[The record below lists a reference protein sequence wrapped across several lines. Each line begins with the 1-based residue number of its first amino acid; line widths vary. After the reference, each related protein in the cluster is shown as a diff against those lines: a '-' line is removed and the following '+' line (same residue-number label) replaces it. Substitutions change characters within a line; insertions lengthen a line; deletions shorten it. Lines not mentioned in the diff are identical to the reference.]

1 MSNNTIFTAVYSVM
15 LLALSMAASISIF
28 SVPSSAKLSS
38 SSSFSSSAEAKALLN
53 SGWWGNFSSTN
64 HCDWEA
70 ITCNRAGSVIRMDY
84 LYLGNENL
92 ADMNWSSLPNLE
104 YLDLSNSY
112 VTGGIPVEIGTLS
125 KLTHLDLSLNDNLQ
139 NILPPTLGNLT
150 ELVHLDLSRTHIGG
164 PIPSFIGN
172 WRNLIHLDLNSNNLN
187 GSIPLEIWNL
197 KNLVEMDLS
206 FNNLRGSIPSSIGHL
221 SNLAYLYL
229 GSNQLNG
236 PIPSSIGHLSN
247 LTNLYL
253 HSNQLNG
260 PIPSSIGHLS
270 NLADLSLH
278 SNQLNGPIP
287 SSIGHLSNL
296 AYLYLHSNNLSGPIP
311 RAIGNSKYL
320 TNLGLNNN
328 LLTGHIP
335 NSICKLK
342 KLTFLDL
349 SENLLSGHLPRQLGR
364 LCNLE
369 HLWLGR
375 NDLTGTI
382 PNGLVYLPQL
392 EHLDLSENNL
402 VGQIQH
408 CLCLVTFFDLSYNLL
423 DGQVPNRSLNGCPDD
438 CYEARHSS
446 SCLKKINNKNRRKL
460 TLVVSLVSTIFLS
473 ILGFVL
479 CFCFRKPQK
488 IQSEARATNHG
499 DICSIW
505 NYDGRIAYEDII
517 KATNDFDIR
526 YCIGTGGYGSVYRAQ
541 LPSGQVVAL
550 KKLHR
555 FEAEDPAFDHSFR
568 NEVQMLTNV
577 RHKNIVKL
585 YGFCLHN
592 RCMFLVYEYLEK
604 GSLFCALRF
613 DVEASEI
620 GWTQRVKIVEAMA
633 HALSYLHHDCTPPIV
648 HRDISSNNI
657 LLNSQLGAFVADFG
671 TARLLHPDSSNQTVI
686 AGTYGYIAPELAYTM
701 VVTEKCDVYSFGVV
715 ALETIMGRHPGDL
728 LSSLMS
734 PPSENMMITDVLDSR
749 LLPPT
754 NPIVAGD
761 IILVATM
768 AFACLDP
775 MPKSRPSMLRLCQEF
790 LSRRKALAAP
800 LRTISLWD
808 LWNRKMDFVHQSNEH
823 VISAQ
828 V

>member
-1 MSNNTIFTAVYSVM
+1 MSNNTIFTVVYSVM

-38 SSSFSSSAEAKALLN
+38 SLSFSSSAEAKALLN
-53 SGWWGNFSSTN
+53 SGWWRNFSPTY
-64 HCDWEA
+64 HCNLEG
-70 ITCNRAGSVIRMDY
+70 ITCNRAGSVFRMEVRY
-84 LYLGNENL
+84 FYYYYNHSL
-92 ADMNWSSLPNLE
+92 ANMDWSSLPNLE
-104 YLDLSNSY
+104 YLDLSNYYSSFGL
-112 VTGGIPVEIGTLS
+112 TGGIPAEIGTLS

-139 NILPPTLGNLT
+139 GILPPTLGNLT
-150 ELVHLDLSRTHIGG
+150 QLVHLNLSRTNMGG
-164 PIPSFIGN
+164 SISSSIGN

-187 GSIPLEIWNL
+187 GSIPPEIGNL

-221 SNLAYLYL
+221 SNLANMHLH
-229 GSNQLNG
+229 SNQLNG

-247 LTNLYL
+247 LANLSLHSNQLNGPIPSSIGHLSNLANLSLHSNQLNGPIPSSIGHLSNLANLYL

-270 NLADLSLH
+270 NLANLSLH

-287 SSIGHLSNL
+287 SSISHLSNL

-320 TNLGLNNN
+320 TNLCLNNN

-369 HLWLGR
+369 YLGLKR
-375 NDLTGTI
+375 NNLIGKI

-392 EHLDLSENNL
+392 EYLDLSENNL
-402 VGQIQH
+402 VGHIQH
-408 CLCLVTFFDLSYNLL
+408 CLCLVTFFNLSYNLF
-423 DGQVPNRSLNGCPDD
+423 DGQVPKIFLNGCPYD
-438 CYEARHSS
+438 CYEAQWSNSS
-446 SCLKKINNKNRRKL
+446 SCFTVNNEKRRMKL
-460 TLVVSLVSTIFLS
+460 ILVVSLVSTISLS
-473 ILGFVL
+473 LLGFVV
-479 CFCFRKPQK
+479 CFCLRKTKK
-488 IQSEARATNHG
+488 IRSEARETNHG

-592 RCMFLVYEYLEK
+592 ICMFLVYEYMEK

-620 GWTQRVKIVEAMA
+620 GWIQRVKIVEAMA

-657 LLNSQLGAFVADFG
+657 LLNTQLEAFVSDFG

-686 AGTYGYIAPELAYTM
+686 AGTYGYIAP
-701 VVTEKCDVYSFGVV
+701 
-715 ALETIMGRHPGDL
+715 
-728 LSSLMS
+728 
-734 PPSENMMITDVLDSR
+734 
-749 LLPPT
+749 
-754 NPIVAGD
+754 
-761 IILVATM
+761 
-768 AFACLDP
+768 DP
-775 MPKSRPSMLRLCQEF
+775 KPMSRPSMIRLSQEF

-800 LRTISLWD
+800 LRTVSLRN
-808 LWNRKMDFVHQSNEH
+808 LWYRKMDFVHQSNEQ

>member
-1 MSNNTIFTAVYSVM
+1 MSNNTIFTVVYSVM

-38 SSSFSSSAEAKALLN
+38 SLSFSSSAEAKALLN
-53 SGWWGNFSSTN
+53 SGWWRNFSPTY
-64 HCDWEA
+64 HCNLEG
-70 ITCNRAGSVIRMDY
+70 ITCNRAGSVFRMEVRY
-84 LYLGNENL
+84 FYYYYNHSL
-92 ADMNWSSLPNLE
+92 ANMDWSSLPNLE
-104 YLDLSNSY
+104 YLDLSNYYSSFGL
-112 VTGGIPVEIGTLS
+112 TGGIPAEIGTLS

-139 NILPPTLGNLT
+139 GILPPTLGNLT
-150 ELVHLDLSRTHIGG
+150 QLVHLDLSRTNMGGPISSSIGHLSNLANLYLHSNQLNG
-164 PIPSFIGN
+164 PIPSSIGHLSNLANLYLHSNQLNGPIPSSIGN

-187 GSIPLEIWNL
+187 GSIPPEIGNL

-221 SNLAYLYL
+221 SNLAYL
-229 GSNQLNG
+229 
-236 PIPSSIGHLSN
+236 H
-247 LTNLYL
+247 
-253 HSNQLNG
+253 
-260 PIPSSIGHLS
+260 
-270 NLADLSLH
+270 
-278 SNQLNGPIP
+278 
-287 SSIGHLSNL
+287 
-296 AYLYLHSNNLSGPIP
+296 LHSNNLSGPIP
-311 RAIGNSKYL
+311 RAIGNLTYL
-320 TNLGLNNN
+320 TNLNLSNN

-369 HLWLGR
+369 YLWLRR
-375 NDLTGTI
+375 NEFIGTI
-382 PNGLVYLPQL
+382 PNGLIYVEPLKY
-392 EHLDLSENNL
+392 LDLSVNNL
-402 VGQIQH
+402 VGKIPNCFFLVPFLNLSHNRLETRESQI
-408 CLCLVTFFDLSYNLL
+408 
-423 DGQVPNRSLNGCPDD
+423 PNWYD
-438 CYEARHSS
+438 CHKAKNSS
-446 SCLKKINNKNRRKL
+446 SCLRVNHEKRKMKL
-460 TLVVSLVSTIFLS
+460 TLVVSLVGTIFLS
-473 ILGFVL
+473 LLGFVV
-479 CFCFRKPQK
+479 CFCFRKTQK
-488 IQSEARATNHG
+488 TQSEARATNHG
-499 DICSIW
+499 DICTIW

-555 FEAEDPAFDHSFR
+555 FEAEDPAFDHSFW

-577 RHKNIVKL
+577 RHRNIVKL

-592 RCMFLVYEYLEK
+592 RCMFLVYEYMEK

-633 HALSYLHHDCTPPIV
+633 HALTYLHHDCTPPIV

-657 LLNSQLGAFVADFG
+657 LLNSQLEAFVADFG

-728 LSSLMS
+728 LSSLTL

-754 NPIVAGD
+754 NPIVVGD
-761 IILVATM
+761 IVLVATM
-768 AFACLDP
+768 AFARLDP
-775 MPKSRPSMLRLCQEF
+775 KPKSRPSMLRLSQEF
-790 LSRRKALAAP
+790 LSRRKALATP
-800 LRTISLWD
+800 LRTVSLWD

-823 VISAQ
+823 VINAQ